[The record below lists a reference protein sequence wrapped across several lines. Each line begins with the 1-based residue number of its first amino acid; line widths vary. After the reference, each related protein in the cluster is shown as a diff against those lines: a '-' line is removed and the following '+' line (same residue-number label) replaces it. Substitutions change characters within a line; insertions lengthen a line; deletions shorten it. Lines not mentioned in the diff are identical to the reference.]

1 MQFDQS
7 DFEFVQIIDK
17 EIEVVEGGKRKKKMV
32 KVEVTGLYC
41 YGCCVQKV
49 KKQGSK
55 SVADAFRSQQELDDW
70 EKQHYTTDG
79 DYRRNHFGHGLGTV
93 PIFRFIEVASYYI
106 CVLHLLLR
114 IVGALWK
121 HCIGSR
127 ITDNTQATKLTS
139 LLHNKLRVYVAP
151 LKTNSK
157 QEIKDRAKNISLT
170 GEETVRVAEH
180 FEDCVD
186 VVSEPFIVVGA
197 LLVLL
202 SL

>member
-1 MQFDQS
+1 
-7 DFEFVQIIDK
+7 
-17 EIEVVEGGKRKKKMV
+17 MV
-32 KVEVTGLYC
+32 KVEVTGVYD

-49 KKQGSK
+49 KKQVSK
-55 SVADAFRSQQELDDW
+55 YVGDAFRSQQELDDW
-70 EKQHYTTDG
+70 EKQHYITDG
-79 DYRRNHFGHGLGTV
+79 DYHCNHFGHGLGTV
-93 PIFRFIEVASYYI
+93 PIFKFIEVASYYI

-157 QEIKDRAKNISLT
+157 PEIKDRAKNISLT

-180 FEDCVD
+180 FGDCVD
-186 VVSEPFIVVGA
+186 VVSEAFIVVG
-197 LLVLL
+197 VLL
-202 SL
+202 IFLSL